1 MIDPTCAYA
10 GISSSVNDS
19 LTAEDTGKS
28 PVKKFTHCVS
38 AGNQRGQFSTRP
50 EELSIGRLIGETKIL

>member
-19 LTAEDTGKS
+19 LIAEDTGKS
-28 PVKKFTHCVS
+28 PVKKFTH
-38 AGNQRGQFSTRP
+38 
-50 EELSIGRLIGETKIL
+50 